1 MTTKRTKR
9 ELTERVLARKRMSM
23 VMKTAAG
30 MMAADMLG
38 MSGTAMMITGSAIL
52 VLQMEPVE
60 RIDNLG

>member
-1 MTTKRTKR
+1 
-9 ELTERVLARKRMSM
+9 MSM

-30 MMAADMLG
+30 MTAADMLG

>member
-1 MTTKRTKR
+1 
-9 ELTERVLARKRMSM
+9 MSM

-30 MMAADMLG
+30 MTAADMPG

-52 VLQMEPVE
+52 VLRMEPVE